1 MNLRESTKK
10 SIILI
15 GMPACGKSTVGVLLA
30 KRLGYRFVDSD
41 LYIQEAEGKLLQE
54 IIDEQGMDGFIEIEE
69 KVNLDLGT
77 ADSRWVIATGGSAVY
92 SPAAMAHFREIGT
105 VVYLKLS
112 YKTVRRRLGNFSH
125 RGVVMPEGYTLR
137 RLYDERCALYEKYAH
152 ITIEEAPMPVM
163 TSTGEEDSRKRRN
176 RRSID
181 QTLEVLCGALGI
193 E

>member
-1 MNLRESTKK
+1 MNVLQNSKK
-10 SIILI
+10 PIILI

-54 IIDEQGMDGFIEIEE
+54 IINEQGMEGFIKIEE
-69 KVNLDLGT
+69 KVNLGLGT
-77 ADSRWVIATGGSAVY
+77 PDSRFVIATGGSAVY
-92 SPAAMAHFREIGT
+92 SPMAMAHFREIGT

-112 YKTVRRRLGNFSH
+112 YQTVRRRLGNFSH

-137 RLYDERCALYEKYAH
+137 RLYDERCALYEAYAH
-152 ITIEEAPMPVM
+152 ITIEETPSPDGASNTPK
-163 TSTGEEDSRKRRN
+163 SYR